1 MFKLVLAFLLLSLSC
16 LAQLENQTNST
27 SSTTPTP
34 ITINNLTKEQHYSRI
49 YQIVYDN
56 GSHLE
61 YILNW
66 VLGLLIAMVIVF
78 AICIII
84 TTLYILAS
92 NCISK

>member
-1 MFKLVLAFLLLSLSC
+1 MFKLVLAFLLASLSC

-27 SSTTPTP
+27 SSTTAPT
-34 ITINNLTKEQHYSRI
+34 TINNLTKEQHYSRI